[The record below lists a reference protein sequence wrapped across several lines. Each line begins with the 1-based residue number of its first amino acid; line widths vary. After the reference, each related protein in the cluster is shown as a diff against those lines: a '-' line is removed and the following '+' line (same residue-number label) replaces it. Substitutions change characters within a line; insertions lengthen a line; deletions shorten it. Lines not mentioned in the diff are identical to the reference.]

1 MRLPGGGQAVV
12 PAGKIEAYCL
22 SAHNPEGRHPARVF
36 ASALGLTRADAPYLK
51 RRLLE
56 AAREAEAEPF
66 GTTPF
71 GTLYR
76 VRFMLEFR
84 GRTALIRSGWIVGS
98 DGVPRLTTA
107 MVE

>member
-1 MRLPGGGQAVV
+1 MKLPGGGQAVV
-12 PAGKIEAYCL
+12 PSGKIEAYCL
-22 SAHNPEGRHPARVF
+22 SVEHPEGRHKARVF
-36 ASALGLTRADAPYLK
+36 AAALGLTLAHAPLLK
-51 RRLLE
+51 SRLLE
-56 AAREAEAEPF
+56 AARDADAERV
-66 GTTPF
+66 GTIPF

-84 GRTALIRSGWIVGS
+84 GRTAMIRSGWIVGS

>member
-1 MRLPGGGQAVV
+1 MKLPGGGQAVV
-12 PAGKIEAYCL
+12 PEGKIEAYCL
-22 SAHNPEGRHPARVF
+22 SADHPEGRHKARVF

-56 AAREAEAEPF
+56 AAREAEAEPV

>member
-1 MRLPGGGQAVV
+1 MKLPGGGQAVV
-12 PAGKIEAYCL
+12 PDGKIEAYCL
-22 SAHNPEGRHPARVF
+22 SVEHPEGRHKARVF
-36 ASALGLTRADAPYLK
+36 AAALGLTLVHAAFLK

-56 AAREAEAEPF
+56 AARDAEAERV
-66 GTTPF
+66 GITPF

-76 VRFMLEFR
+76 IRFMLEFR
-84 GRTALIRSGWIVGS
+84 NRTAMIRSGWIVGP

>member
-1 MRLPGGGQAVV
+1 MRLPDGGQAVV
-12 PAGKIEAYCL
+12 PEGKIEAYCL
-22 SAHNPEGRHPARVF
+22 SADHPEGRHKARVF

-56 AAREAEAEPF
+56 AAREAEAE
-66 GTTPF
+66 PF

>member
-1 MRLPGGGQAVV
+1 V
-12 PAGKIEAYCL
+12 PERTSHASCL
-22 SAHNPEGRHPARVF
+22 AADPPDGRHTAGGC
-36 ASALGLTRADAPYLK
+36 ASPRGRPRADAPYLK

-56 AAREAEAEPF
+56 AARGAEAEPV

>member
-1 MRLPGGGQAVV
+1 VKLPGGGQAVV
-12 PAGKIEAYCL
+12 PDGKIEAYCL
-22 SAHNPEGRHPARVF
+22 SVEHPEGQHKARVF
-36 ASALGLTRADAPYLK
+36 AAALGLTLADAPVLK

-56 AAREAEAEPF
+56 AARDADAERVGA
-66 GTTPF
+66 TPF

-76 VRFMLEFR
+76 IRFMLEFR
-84 GRTALIRSGWIVGS
+84 GRTAVIRSGWIVGS